1 MRRDGTG
8 PLRART
14 DGILVA
20 VEEDLPV
27 RVLPLELGDAGEDVL
42 EGGRFVIRVDPYV
55 HGLLGV
61 VVSTTRID
69 HRAPREPEAAG
80 GL

>member
-14 DGILVA
+14 DGILVP
-20 VEEDLPV
+20 VEEDLAV
-27 RVLPLELGDAGEDVL
+27 RVLALELGDAGEDIF
-42 EGGRFVIRVDPYV
+42 EGGRFVIRVDSNV

-61 VVSTTRID
+61 VVPTTRIN
-69 HRAPREPEAAG
+69 HGAPREPEVAG